1 MRIRSA
7 APSLLPALLALLLW
21 TVPWSTAVAGQQA
34 TLDDGR
40 KVLLKD
46 DGRWEYLTPEDNEP
60 DKPLQAVL
68 TVERRQTIPQGCRL
82 GLRLQNDLTTRIRSL
97 VLRFTAYKA
106 GPIAYETIS
115 RGFSLIRPTD
125 SQYREIRFRNVPCEE
140 IVHVQVHGAENCHV
154 GDLTKYTEDADPCL
168 SLVKVA
174 DSNLIK
180 IYK

>member
-1 MRIRSA
+1 MRLTTVA
-7 APSLLPALLALLLW
+7 TLCTALLW
-21 TVPWSTAVAGQQA
+21 TLSAPAGQQA
-34 TLDDGR
+34 TLEGGR

-46 DGRWEYLTPEDNEP
+46 DGTWEYLTPEEGAEERP
-60 DKPLQAVL
+60 RQALL

-82 GLRLQNDLTTRIRSL
+82 GLRLRNDLTTRIRSL
-97 VLRFTAYKA
+97 VLRFTAYKP

-125 SQYREIRFRNVPCEE
+125 DQYREIRFRDVPCEE
-140 IVHVQVHGAENCHV
+140 IVHVQVHGADNCHV
-154 GDLTKYTEDADPCL
+154 GELTKYTEGSDSCL

-174 DSNLIK
+174 DSELIK

>member
-1 MRIRSA
+1 MRSA
-7 APSLLPALLALLLW
+7 APALLIAALCGLSAG
-21 TVPWSTAVAGQQA
+21 VGAGQQA

-46 DGRWEYLTPEDNEP
+46 DGRWEYLTPEATDDE
-60 DKPLQAVL
+60 QRSAVL
-68 TVERRQTIPQGCRL
+68 TVERVETLPQGCRL

-125 SQYREIRFRNVPCEE
+125 SQYREIRFRNVPCDE
-140 IVHVQVHGAENCHV
+140 IAQVQVHGADNCHV
-154 GDLTKYTEDADPCL
+154 GDLTKYTEGSDDCL
-168 SLVKVA
+168 SLVQVN
-174 DSNLIK
+174 DSTLIK